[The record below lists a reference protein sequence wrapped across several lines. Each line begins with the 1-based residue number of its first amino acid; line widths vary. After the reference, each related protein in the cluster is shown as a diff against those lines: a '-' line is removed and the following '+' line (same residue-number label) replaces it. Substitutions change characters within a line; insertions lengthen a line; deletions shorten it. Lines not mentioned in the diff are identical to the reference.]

1 MGGSL
6 SRFTCNQPLSNEESR
21 ASYLCGICAEVL
33 RRSLAAEPGEDIIE
47 NADDV
52 PGNPSSKYLPTKGTP
67 LTGVLEVNGDHDR
80 YAVNLKGGTR
90 YQITPN
96 DVAFDRHGALEDPY
110 VYLCNACGAF
120 DCKE

>member
-1 MGGSL
+1 M
-6 SRFTCNQPLSNEESR
+6 
-21 ASYLCGICAEVL
+21 
-33 RRSLAAEPGEDIIE
+33 AAEPGEDIIE

-52 PGNPSSKYLPTKGTP
+52 PGNASSKYLPTKGTP
-67 LTGVLEVNGDHDR
+67 ITGVLEVNGDHDW

-96 DVAFDRHGALEDPY
+96 GVALDGYGALEDPY
-110 VYLCNACGAF
+110 VYLRNACGAF